1 LADVSADGDAR
12 DVDGRVK
19 ELMGGTLKTQ
29 VSLWLRA
36 GICAT
41 LVTFFCARNAVAH
54 NGPPFPIL
62 EGQHVGPYTIA
73 LWTHPDLG
81 TGTFFVLVDPPP
93 GGTVPKDL
101 KIQIAVQPETG
112 RLPEAVYW
120 AWVED
125 LKGQAEYKAEA
136 QFDQQE
142 VWKVR
147 LVMSSSIGG
156 GEAISQV
163 VPTPAGYGKWDLLLF
178 ALPFLG
184 VGFLW
189 FAVAAKRRRL
199 RKLQLEQ
206 TA

>member
-1 LADVSADGDAR
+1 ME
-12 DVDGRVK
+12 RVFQGEK
-19 ELMGGTLKTQ
+19 GFWRRL
-29 VSLWLRA
+29 
-36 GICAT
+36 ICVVI
-41 LVTFFCARNAVAH
+41 LVIAFAQNAAAH

-62 EGQHVGPYTIA
+62 EGRHVGPFTIA
-73 LWTHPDLG
+73 LWAHPDLG

-101 KIQIAVQPETG
+101 KIQIAVQPATG

-125 LKGQAEYKAEA
+125 QKGQVEYKAEA

-147 LVMSSSIGG
+147 LMMNSSIGG
-156 GEAISQV
+156 GEATSEVI
-163 VPTPAGYGKWDLLLF
+163 PTPAGYGRWDLLLF
-178 ALPFLG
+178 ALPFMG

-189 FAVAAKRRRL
+189 FKVTAKRRQL
-199 RKLQLEQ
+199 KKLQTQ
-206 TA
+206 QMA

>member
-1 LADVSADGDAR
+1 MS
-12 DVDGRVK
+12 
-19 ELMGGTLKTQ
+19 GTLKARK
-29 VSLWLRA
+29 SLWLRV
-36 GICAT
+36 GICTALLT
-41 LVTFFCARNAVAH
+41 LCCAGNAAAH

-81 TGTFFVLVDPPP
+81 TGTFFVMVDPPP

-101 KIQIAVQPETG
+101 KIQIAVQPATG
-112 RLPEAVYW
+112 RLPEAIYS

-125 LKGQAEYKAEA
+125 LRGQVEYKAEA

-147 LVMSSSIGG
+147 LVMASSIGG
-156 GEAISQV
+156 GEADSQV
-163 VPTPAGYGKWDLLLF
+163 IPTPAGYGRWDLILY

-189 FAVAAKRRRL
+189 CMAIAKRRRL
-199 RKLQLEQ
+199 RKLHSEQ

>member
-1 LADVSADGDAR
+1 VADVSADGNAR
-12 DVDGRVK
+12 DAHGRMRNEMTK
-19 ELMGGTLKTQ
+19 LSQKG
-29 VSLWLRA
+29 VSYSRA
-36 GICAT
+36 LLCAMA
-41 LVTFFCARNAVAH
+41 LLIGFAPSCSAH

-81 TGTFFVLVDPPP
+81 TGTFFVLVDPLP
-93 GGTVPKDL
+93 GRKVPNDL
-101 KIQIAVQPETG
+101 RIQIAVQPATG

-125 LKGQAEYKAEA
+125 QKGQVEYKAEA

-147 LVMSSSIGG
+147 LIMNSSIGG
-156 GEAISQV
+156 GEATSQV
-163 VPTPAGYGKWDLLLF
+163 IPTPAGYGRWDLLLY

-189 FAVAAKRRRL
+189 FMAIAKRRRL
-199 RKLQLEQ
+199 KKEQTEQ

>member
-1 LADVSADGDAR
+1 MAHVPADGNAR
-12 DVDGRVK
+12 NADGRVMK
-19 ELMGGTLKTQ
+19 EMKGVFQSKKGYWRSLICLAILTIGCTQ
-29 VSLWLRA
+29 ITA
-36 GICAT
+36 
-41 LVTFFCARNAVAH
+41 AH

-62 EGQHVGPYTIA
+62 EGSHVGPYTIA

-93 GGTVPKDL
+93 GGTIPKDL
-101 KIQIAVQPETG
+101 KVQIAVQPATG

-125 LKGQAEYKAEA
+125 QKGQVEYKTEA

-147 LVMSSSIGG
+147 LVMNSSIGG
-156 GEAISQV
+156 GEATSQV
-163 VPTPAGYGKWDLLLF
+163 IPTPPGYGKWDLLLF
-178 ALPFLG
+178 ALPFIG

-189 FAVAAKRRRL
+189 FKVASKRRQL
-199 RKLQLEQ
+199 KKLQSQ
-206 TA
+206 QVA

>member
-1 LADVSADGDAR
+1 
-12 DVDGRVK
+12 
-19 ELMGGTLKTQ
+19 MGGMLKTQ

-36 GICAT
+36 GICAA
-41 LVTFFCARNAVAH
+41 LVTFCCARNAVAH

-62 EGQHVGPYTIA
+62 EGQRVGPYTIA

-125 LKGQAEYKAEA
+125 LKGQVEYKAEA

-156 GEAISQV
+156 GEATSQV
-163 VPTPAGYGKWDLLLF
+163 IPTPAGYGKWDLLLF